1 MGTGTK
7 PRSRS
12 SSASKTSLA
21 SYPAL
26 DVRFDSAPDVERL
39 QELLHAELDTFQPL
53 AIHED
58 ETSDG
63 WRVFFPTLRQRDD
76 ARTALATALGDRL
89 SLSPIDVED
98 EGWARRSQASLGAV
112 HVRRITVAPPWD
124 VPTDRDSGI
133 GIREPENYRDAGSG
147 IRDPEKT
154 RDSGIGIGDSK
165 DTEVRLAG
173 SASPESQVPDSDRI
187 LIIIEP
193 SMGFGTGHHETTRL
207 CLELMQQLDF
217 GGTRVIDVGTGSGIL
232 ALAAWKLGAARV
244 TAVDCDPDALQNA
257 RDNIARN
264 RGSGIIQVLEAD
276 LSALTADPVDIVLAN
291 LTAAV
296 LQRHAAALRGLV
308 AREGTLVVSGF
319 SPGEIDG
326 VASAF
331 GLVPRRVE
339 REGEW
344 AAAMFGRR

>member
-133 GIREPENYRDAGSG
+133 GI
-147 IRDPEKT
+147 
-154 RDSGIGIGDSK
+154 GDSNN
-165 DTEVRLAG
+165 TEVRLAG
-173 SASPESQVPDSDRI
+173 SASPESQVPDPDRI

-217 GGTRVIDVGTGSGIL
+217 DSTRVIDVGTGSGIL

>member
-1 MGTGTK
+1 M
-7 PRSRS
+7 
-12 SSASKTSLA
+12 A

-26 DVRFDSAPDVERL
+26 DVRFGSAPDVERL
-39 QELLHAELDTFQPL
+39 QDLLHAELDTFQPL

-58 ETSDG
+58 EAADG
-63 WRVFFPTLRQRDD
+63 WRVFFPTPRLRDD

-112 HVRRITVAPPWD
+112 HVGRITVAPPWD
-124 VPTDRDSGI
+124 VATDRDSGF
-133 GIREPENYRDAGSG
+133 GAR
-147 IRDPEKT
+147 
-154 RDSGIGIGDSK
+154 DSK
-165 DTEVRLAG
+165 DAEVRLAG
-173 SASPESQVPDSDRI
+173 CASPESRVPDPDRI
-187 LIIIEP
+187 LITIEP

-207 CLELMQQLDF
+207 CLKLMQQLDF
-217 GGTRVIDVGTGSGIL
+217 GGARVIDVGTGSGIL

-264 RGSGIIQVLEAD
+264 RGSRIIQVLEAD
-276 LSALTADPVDIVLAN
+276 LSVLTADRVEIVLAN

-296 LQRHAAALRGLV
+296 LQRHAAALWGLV
-308 AREGTLVVSGF
+308 DGEGTLVVSGF

-326 VASAF
+326 VAGAL
-331 GLVPRRVE
+331 GLVPRRVA
-339 REGEW
+339 REGDW
-344 AAAMFGRR
+344 AAAMF

>member
-1 MGTGTK
+1 
-7 PRSRS
+7 
-12 SSASKTSLA
+12 LA

-26 DVRFDSAPDVERL
+26 DVRFGSAPDVERL
-39 QELLHAELDTFQPL
+39 QDLLHAELDTFQPL

-58 ETSDG
+58 ETADG
-63 WRVFFPTLRQRDD
+63 WRVFFPTPRLRDD
-76 ARTALATALGDRL
+76 ARTALAAALGDRL

-112 HVRRITVAPPWD
+112 HVGRITVAPPWD
-124 VPTDRDSGI
+124 VPTDREPEKTRDSGF
-133 GIREPENYRDAGSG
+133 G

-154 RDSGIGIGDSK
+154 RDSGFGIRDSK
-165 DTEVRLAG
+165 AAEVRLAG
-173 SASPESQVPDSDRI
+173 SASPEARVPSPDRI
-187 LIIIEP
+187 LITIEP

-217 GGTRVIDVGTGSGIL
+217 GGARVIDVGTGSGIL

-264 RGSGIIQVLEAD
+264 RGGGTIQVVEAD
-276 LSALTADPVDIVLAN
+276 LSVLTADRVEIVLAN

-296 LQRHAAALRGLV
+296 LQRHAATLWGLV

-326 VASAF
+326 VAGAF

-339 REGEW
+339 REGDW
-344 AAAMFGRR
+344 AAAMF

>member
-39 QELLHAELDTFQPL
+39 QDLLHAELDTFQPL

-133 GIREPENYRDAGSG
+133 GI
-147 IRDPEKT
+147 
-154 RDSGIGIGDSK
+154 GDSNN
-165 DTEVRLAG
+165 TEVRLAG
-173 SASPESQVPDSDRI
+173 SASPESQVPDPDRI

-217 GGTRVIDVGTGSGIL
+217 DSTRVIDVGTGSGIL

-296 LQRHAAALRGLV
+296 LQRHAAALRGLF

>member
-1 MGTGTK
+1 
-7 PRSRS
+7 
-12 SSASKTSLA
+12 LA

-39 QELLHAELDTFQPL
+39 QDLLHAELDTFQPV
-53 AIHED
+53 AIHQD

-63 WRVFFPTLRQRDD
+63 WRVFFPTPRQRDD

-98 EGWARRSQASLGAV
+98 DGWARRSQASLVAV
-112 HVRRITVAPPWD
+112 HVGGITIAPPWD
-124 VPTDRDSGI
+124 VPADRDSGF
-133 GIREPENYRDAGSG
+133 GAR
-147 IRDPEKT
+147 
-154 RDSGIGIGDSK
+154 DSK
-165 DTEVRLAG
+165 DAEVRLAG
-173 SASPESQVPDSDRI
+173 SASPESQVPDPGRI
-187 LIIIEP
+187 LIVIEP

-207 CLELMQQLDF
+207 CLALMQQLDF

-244 TAVDCDPDALQNA
+244 LAVDCDPDALQNA

-264 RGSGIIQVLEAD
+264 RGSRIIQVLEAD
-276 LSALTADPVDIVLAN
+276 LSALTAEPVDIVLAN

-308 AREGTLVVSGF
+308 AREGTLLVSGF

-326 VASAF
+326 IAAAF

-344 AAAMFGRR
+344 AAAMF

>member
-39 QELLHAELDTFQPL
+39 QDLLHAELDTFQPL

-133 GIREPENYRDAGSG
+133 GI
-147 IRDPEKT
+147 
-154 RDSGIGIGDSK
+154 GDSNN
-165 DTEVRLAG
+165 TEVRLAG
-173 SASPESQVPDSDRI
+173 SASPESQVPDPDRI

-296 LQRHAAALRGLV
+296 LRRHAAALRGLF

>member
-133 GIREPENYRDAGSG
+133 GI
-147 IRDPEKT
+147 
-154 RDSGIGIGDSK
+154 GDSNN
-165 DTEVRLAG
+165 TEVRLAG
-173 SASPESQVPDSDRI
+173 SASPESQVPDPDRI

-217 GGTRVIDVGTGSGIL
+217 DSTRVIDVGTGSGIL

-296 LQRHAAALRGLV
+296 LQRHAAALRGLF